1 MRQDVVSKFVVGYF
15 YKWILPCATTFV
27 MVFYTDSQTS
37 IFFRFVIWL
46 FLSLAYISIPWNFE
60 RPKRASFEA
69 YIYNKYLFVFFVSLQ
84 LLFLGFAVFALT
96 AFACIWFILLLK
108 DVGFQIGGGNA
119 VLYCLSILF
128 EYTQLPARLAG
139 QR

>member
-1 MRQDVVSKFVVGYF
+1 
-15 YKWILPCATTFV
+15 

-37 IFFRFVIWL
+37 IFFRFVFWL
-46 FLSLAYISIPWNFE
+46 FLVLAYISIPWNFE

-96 AFACIWFILLLK
+96 AVACIWFIPLLK
-108 DVGFQIGGGNA
+108 EVGFQIGGVNA

-128 EYTQLPARLAG
+128 EYTQLPARLAE